1 MFIHKQMEIDR
12 NFVKSSMLKCFSCFL
27 GTKLAEYLMNKCG
40 CQCLIKQVTQQ
51 AEDLRPDST
60 SLSERHKRTMTM
72 REGADA
78 VARASADILAD
89 SPDMV
94 MRRGLGSGWL

>member
-40 CQCLIKQVTQQ
+40 CLIKQVTQQ
-51 AEDLRPDST
+51 AEDLRT
-60 SLSERHKRTMTM
+60 
-72 REGADA
+72 
-78 VARASADILAD
+78 
-89 SPDMV
+89 
-94 MRRGLGSGWL
+94 